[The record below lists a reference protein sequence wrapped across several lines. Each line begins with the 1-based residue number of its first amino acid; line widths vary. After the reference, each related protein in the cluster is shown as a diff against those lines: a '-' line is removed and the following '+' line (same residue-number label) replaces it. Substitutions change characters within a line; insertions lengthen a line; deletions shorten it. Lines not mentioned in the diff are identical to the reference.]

1 MHLGPPVPTGAAFRA
16 GNPGSRRAPGL
27 VRREEALLLCG
38 PGISPLLTQLPPPVP
53 SGRAQALVP
62 PAAQAHNSSPSRK
75 AARAPSLSEPG
86 SRPPGPQ
93 EGGGGAAHCTADS
106 GRRGGVE
113 SQVFG
118 PPPLFLR
125 HLLSPLCVPLSL
137 VKPPGWEGGGQSLS
151 HAPSCPARGGAQVQP
166 GPQAGFP
173 WHVRCA
179 ASRCTEAPE
188 QEECV
193 KVCLWWGG
201 GGGSVWNL

>member
-62 PAAQAHNSSPSRK
+62 PAQPKPTTPAPAGRPLVHQACRSPASGRQALRK
-75 AARAPSLSEPG
+75 AAEEQPTVLRTA
-86 SRPPGPQ
+86 
-93 EGGGGAAHCTADS
+93 GG
-106 GRRGGVE
+106 RGGVE
-113 SQVFG
+113 SQVFR

-125 HLLSPLCVPLSL
+125 HLLSPPCVPLSL

-193 KVCLWWGG
+193 KVCLWLGG
-201 GGGSVWNL
+201 G